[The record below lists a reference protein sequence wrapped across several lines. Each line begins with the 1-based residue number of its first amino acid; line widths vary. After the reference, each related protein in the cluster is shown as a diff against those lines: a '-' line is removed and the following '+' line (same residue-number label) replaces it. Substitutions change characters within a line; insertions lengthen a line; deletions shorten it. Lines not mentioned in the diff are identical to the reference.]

1 MLALPSIKKNW
12 EAPYI
17 FDFELDFR
25 TINFWRMTMKNFLW
39 TVAALGLFVL
49 PAYAT
54 QGIREN
60 SKQEIARGRNNTIAR
75 NKRRNNGLVKFKS
88 AYSVEETVK
97 RFESIAKEQ
106 GLNIFGTVNH
116 QAGAASVNQ
125 ELRPTQVII
134 FGNPAAGSPLMQCNQ
149 TAGIDLPQKALIWE
163 NENKE
168 VFLAYN
174 SPNYLSRRHKLTR
187 CADEQLERIDNT
199 LKMLAQ
205 KATQ

>member
-1 MLALPSIKKNW
+1 MKKV
-12 EAPYI
+12 
-17 FDFELDFR
+17 L
-25 TINFWRMTMKNFLW
+25 L

-60 SKQEIARGRNNTIAR
+60 SKHEIARGR
-75 NKRRNNGLVKFKS
+75 KNGIVRASRDGIVRVKS
-88 AYSVEETVK
+88 NYSVEETVQ

-134 FGNPAAGSPLMQCNQ
+134 FGNPAAGTPLMQCNQ
-149 TAGIDLPQKALIWE
+149 TAEIDLPQKALVWE
-163 NENKE
+163 DEDGQ
-168 VFLAYN
+168 VWLGYN
-174 SPNYLSRRHKLTR
+174 NPNYLSRRHNLR
-187 CADEQLERIDNT
+187 GCADEPLERIDNA
-199 LKMLAQ
+199 LKMLVQ
-205 KATQ
+205 KVTQ

>member
-1 MLALPSIKKNW
+1 MKKV
-12 EAPYI
+12 
-17 FDFELDFR
+17 LL
-25 TINFWRMTMKNFLW
+25 TI
-39 TVAALGLFVL
+39 AALGLFVL

-54 QGIREN
+54 EGIREN
-60 SKQEIARGRNNTIAR
+60 SKNEIARGR
-75 NKRRNNGLVKFKS
+75 KNGIVRASRDGIIRVKS
-88 AYSVEETVK
+88 NYSVEETVQ

-134 FGNPAAGSPLMQCNQ
+134 FGNPAAGTPLMQCNQ
-149 TAGIDLPQKALIWE
+149 TAGIDLPQKALVWE
-163 NENKE
+163 DKNGE

-174 SPNYLSRRHKLTR
+174 SPKYLSRRHKLR
-187 CADEQLERIDNT
+187 GCADEPLERIGNA
-199 LKMLAQ
+199 LKMLAE

>member
-1 MLALPSIKKNW
+1 MKKV
-12 EAPYI
+12 
-17 FDFELDFR
+17 L
-25 TINFWRMTMKNFLW
+25 L

-60 SKQEIARGRNNTIAR
+60 SKQEIARGRKNGINR
-75 NKRRNNGLVKFKS
+75 VRRDGIVKVKS
-88 AYSVEETVK
+88 NYSVEETVK

-116 QAGAASVNQ
+116 QAGAESVNQ

-134 FGNPAAGSPLMQCNQ
+134 FGNPRAGTPLMQCNQ
-149 TAGIDLPQKALIWE
+149 TAGIDLPQKALIWQDE
-163 NENKE
+163 NGD

-174 SPNYLSRRHKLTR
+174 SPNYLSRRHKLR
-187 CADEQLERIDNT
+187 GCADEPLERIDNA

>member
-1 MLALPSIKKNW
+1 MKK
-12 EAPYI
+12 
-17 FDFELDFR
+17 
-25 TINFWRMTMKNFLW
+25 FLL
-39 TVAALGLFVL
+39 TVAALGLLVF

-60 SKQEIARGRNNTIAR
+60 SKQEIARGRKNGIHR
-75 NKRRNNGLVKFKS
+75 VKRDGIVRVKS
-88 AYSVEETVK
+88 NYSVEETVQ
-97 RFESIAKEQ
+97 RFQSIAKEQ

-134 FGNPAAGSPLMQCNQ
+134 FGNPAAGTPLMQCNQ
-149 TAGIDLPQKALIWE
+149 TAGIDLPQKALVWE
-163 NENKE
+163 DENGD

-174 SPNYLSRRHKLTR
+174 SPKYLSRRHKLR
-187 CADEQLERIDNT
+187 GCADQPLERIGNA
-199 LKMLAQ
+199 LKMLAE

>member
-1 MLALPSIKKNW
+1 MKKV
-12 EAPYI
+12 
-17 FDFELDFR
+17 L
-25 TINFWRMTMKNFLW
+25 L

-60 SKQEIARGRNNTIAR
+60 SKQEIARGRKDGINR
-75 NKRRNNGLVKFKS
+75 VKRDGIVKVKS
-88 AYSVEETVK
+88 NYSVEETVK

-116 QAGAASVNQ
+116 QAGAESVNQ

-134 FGNPAAGSPLMQCNQ
+134 FGNPRAGTPLMQCNQ
-149 TAGIDLPQKALIWE
+149 TAGIDLPQKALIWQDE
-163 NENKE
+163 NGD

-174 SPNYLSRRHKLTR
+174 SPNYLSRRHKLTG
-187 CADEQLERIDNT
+187 CADEPLERIDNA

>member
-1 MLALPSIKKNW
+1 MKKV
-12 EAPYI
+12 
-17 FDFELDFR
+17 L
-25 TINFWRMTMKNFLW
+25 L

-60 SKQEIARGRNNTIAR
+60 SKQEIARGRKDGINR
-75 NKRRNNGLVKFKS
+75 VKRDGIVKVKS
-88 AYSVEETVK
+88 NYSVEETVK

-116 QAGAASVNQ
+116 QAGAESVNQ

-134 FGNPAAGSPLMQCNQ
+134 FGNPRAGTPLMQCNQ
-149 TAGIDLPQKALIWE
+149 TAGIDLPQKALIWQDE
-163 NENKE
+163 NGD

-174 SPNYLSRRHKLTR
+174 SPNYLSRRHKLR
-187 CADEQLERIDNT
+187 GCADEPLERIDNA

>member
-1 MLALPSIKKNW
+1 MKKVLLA
-12 EAPYI
+12 
-17 FDFELDFR
+17 
-25 TINFWRMTMKNFLW
+25 
-39 TVAALGLFVL
+39 VAALGLFVL

-60 SKQEIARGRNNTIAR
+60 SKNEIARGR
-75 NKRRNNGLVKFKS
+75 KNGIVRASRDGIVRVKS
-88 AYSVEETVK
+88 NYSVEETVK

-134 FGNPAAGSPLMQCNQ
+134 FGNPAAGTPLMQCNQ
-149 TAGIDLPQKALIWE
+149 TAGIDLPQKALVWQDE
-163 NENKE
+163 DGQ
-168 VFLAYN
+168 VWLGYN
-174 SPNYLSRRHKLTR
+174 SPQYLSRRHKLR
-187 CADEQLERIDNT
+187 GCADEPLERIDNA
-199 LKMLAQ
+199 LKMLAE